1 MRSRAGRFVEHP
13 AREAM
18 TSAEAEL
25 DGRSFQVGLDGAFA
39 QREPPG
45 DGGHR
50 VAGQQRRA
58 CPDLARRQLDAGLPQ
73 AVGEPPR
80 QAFPAGLRRGRAAGG
95 AASSAATWLSAIGNS
110 TCDSSLRKVRSC
122 GAKSSNVFVRYSE
135 IR

>member
-1 MRSRAGRFVEHP
+1 MLSRSANRPAMAGTVSP
-13 AREAM
+13 AS
-18 TSAEAEL
+18 SAVHA
-25 DGRSFQVGLDGAFA
+25 S
-39 QREPPG
+39 
-45 DGGHR
+45 
-50 VAGQQRRA
+50 RRA

-110 TCDSSLRKVRSC
+110 TWDSSLRKVRSC

>member
-1 MRSRAGRFVEHP
+1 MSMTRVALRGARVRGPTLEVPPPQVPMRSRAGRFVEHP

-25 DGRSFQVGLDGAFA
+25 DGRSFQVGLDGAFT

-58 CPDLARRQLDAGLPQ
+58 CLAPCM
-73 AVGEPPR
+73 PR
-80 QAFPAGLRRGRAAGG
+80 SRA
-95 AASSAATWLSAIGNS
+95 S
-110 TCDSSLRKVRSC
+110 T
-122 GAKSSNVFVRYSE
+122 A
-135 IR
+135 